1 MQMKLIAQGAEAKI
15 FEEGSQIAKERFS
28 KKYRLSELDV
38 SLRKLRTR
46 KEAKIIQVLQN
57 SGFASPKLIDVSE
70 KEMLIHMEKIPGPK
84 LRDIFN
90 FNAASFGEEIGNKI
104 AQLHQRNIIHSDLTT
119 SNMIFDKEIKL
130 IDFGLSFVSDKIEDK
145 AVDLHLLDRT
155 LESKHFQVY
164 PACFD
169 SVIQGYSKDN
179 PQAEAVLKR
188 LEIVRARGR
197 NKK

>member
-1 MQMKLIAQGAEAKI
+1 MKLVAQGAKAKI
-15 FEEGSQIAKERFS
+15 FEEGSQIIKERFI
-28 KKYRLSELDV
+28 KKYRLSELDA

-57 SGFASPKLIDVSE
+57 SGFASPKLIDVS
-70 KEMLIHMEKIPGPK
+70 
-84 LRDIFN
+84 
-90 FNAASFGEEIGNKI
+90 
-104 AQLHQRNIIHSDLTT
+104 
-119 SNMIFDKEIKL
+119 DKEIKL

>member
-1 MQMKLIAQGAEAKI
+1 MKLVAQGAEAKI
-15 FEEGSQIAKERFS
+15 FEEGSQIIKERFS
-28 KKYRLSELDV
+28 KKYRLSELDA

-90 FNAASFGEEIGNKI
+90 SNAASFGEEIGNKI

-145 AVDLHLLDRT
+145 AVDLHLLKQA
-155 LESKHFQVY
+155 LEAKHFKNWQILWKQVENSY
-164 PACFD
+164 KN
-169 SVIQGYSKDN
+169 SKESGN
-179 PQAEAVLKR
+179 IIERLKAVEK
-188 LEIVRARGR
+188 RGR
-197 NKK
+197 YKDKY

>member
-1 MQMKLIAQGAEAKI
+1 
-15 FEEGSQIAKERFS
+15 
-28 KKYRLSELDV
+28 
-38 SLRKLRTR
+38 
-46 KEAKIIQVLQN
+46 
-57 SGFASPKLIDVSE
+57 
-70 KEMLIHMEKIPGPK
+70 MEKIPGPK

-90 FNAASFGEEIGNKI
+90 SHAASFGEEIGNKI

-179 PQAEAVLKR
+179 PQAEVVLKR

-197 NKK
+197 NKKWF